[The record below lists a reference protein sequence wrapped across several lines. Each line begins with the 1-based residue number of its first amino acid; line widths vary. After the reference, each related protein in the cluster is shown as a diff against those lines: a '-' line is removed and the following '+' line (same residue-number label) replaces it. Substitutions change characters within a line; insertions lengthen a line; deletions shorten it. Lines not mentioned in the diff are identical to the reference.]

1 MGYRQ
6 GLLEIKMAEIPE
18 VIKRLGQLEGR
29 ITRMEK
35 VVAMLYKVSNE
46 MNILLNEC
54 KAPSNSQKCK
64 AFDKDGNTYDGL
76 DASIIDCRSPYVDME
91 MKQLIYDRLCMYI
104 IDFYNKGDNEDEF
117 LLALGFSINLYYIVG
132 LGSTYGKFDID
143 KILKYIDSFEVKEYG
158 KLINEFLYSKIAK
171 WILDN
176 EEYCKK
182 YVPDLY
188 MAVKEKNF
196 NRKAENYL
204 NEMISKYSDF
214 RFGWVYCCVEKGL
227 DFYKNKGEDI
237 GVLKCKDK
245 LGDELFLH
253 IMGIRGLDEAKFEMV
268 NGKLKRIRQIM
279 LSPFGIGIPK
289 IKTINN
295 GEIYNSVRAQIEGR
309 DDIVSPANIREKIEH
324 VLDINVCDLLMDDNP
339 LKYTGKLFE
348 VVDKQRKELE
358 SENREILRLNKQRSN
373 LIDHLA
379 HSWGNECYPEIVKKV
394 ANELLRHGENS
405 LANKLFKAYN
415 SENNLMGE
423 IIFLQAA
430 MEDRSEKLKEIFKD
444 SFYISGKGTKEMK
457 IQSIMEEALENLVF
471 SLLNYSGNKKK
482 RNICQKKICTKYSLE
497 ELAQDYSK
505 RFEVDGESI
514 SESFVQWFSKNIFP
528 ITVQIDECWNKIN
541 FGKSEYGKIVVKN
554 IFTELFTNVL
564 YHGEE
569 VCEVIFGSVDD
580 RLYIKVRNRVSEKI
594 EGQKKGLYSL
604 KEVIAR
610 LNYNTSVSEEE
621 GLSYGMENNNM
632 FETVVVFAKE
642 LMLKEVKKKG

>member
-46 MNILLNEC
+46 MNIFLNEC

-64 AFDKDGNTYDGL
+64 AFDKHGNIYDGW
-76 DASIIDCRSPYVDME
+76 DVSITDCRSSYVDME

-104 IDFYNKGDNEDEF
+104 IDFYSKSDNEDEF

-132 LGSTYGKFDID
+132 LGSAYGKFDID
-143 KILKYIDSFEVKEYG
+143 RILKDIDSLEVKEYG
-158 KLINEFLYSKIAK
+158 KLINEFLYSKIAE

-176 EEYCKK
+176 KK
-182 YVPDLY
+182 YYKKYAPDLY
-188 MAVKEKNF
+188 MAVKEENF

-204 NEMISKYSDF
+204 NEMVSKYSNF
-214 RFGWVYCCVEKGL
+214 RFGWVYCCIEKGL

-237 GVLKCKDK
+237 GVLEFKDK

-253 IMGIRGLDEAKFEMV
+253 TIGVRGLDEAKFEMV
-268 NGKLKRIRQIM
+268 NGKPKCIRQIM

-295 GEIYNSVRAQIEGR
+295 GEFYNSVEAEIEGR
-309 DDIVSPANIREKIEH
+309 NDTVSPANIREEIEY
-324 VLDINVCDLLMDDNP
+324 VLGINVCDLLIEDNP
-339 LKYTGKLFE
+339 LRYTGKLFE
-348 VVDKQRKELE
+348 VVERQRKELE
-358 SENREILRLNKQRSN
+358 LENRKILRLNEQRCN

-415 SENNLMGE
+415 SENNLMEE

-430 MEDRSEKLKEIFKD
+430 MEDRPEKLKEIFQD
-444 SFYISGKGTKEMK
+444 SFYISGEGTKEMK
-457 IQSIMEEALENLVF
+457 IQAIMEEALENLVF

-482 RNICQKKICTKYSLE
+482 RNICQKKICTKHSLE

-505 RFEVDGESI
+505 RFEVNGESI
-514 SESFVQWFSKNIFP
+514 SESFIQWFSKNIFP
-528 ITVQIDECWNKIN
+528 ITVRIDECWNKIN
-541 FGKSEYGKIVVKN
+541 FGQPEYGKIVVKN

-569 VCEVIFGSVDD
+569 VCEVIFGSGDD
-580 RLYIKVRNRVSEKI
+580 KLYIKVRNRVSEKI

-632 FETVVVFAKE
+632 FETVVVFAKD
-642 LMLKEVKKKG
+642 LMFKEEWI